1 MSKRRPEA
9 PQAPQPPRAPK
20 PEPPPRANAAW
31 IAGAVVVVLAAAG
44 LAYAFW
50 GPTRASRTLH
60 PTVRTDGLT
69 TQNMLDSVRTHFEA
83 HQWDAALAWAHASN
97 VSEPGNARLLLNE
110 ALAWHNYAQDATQR
124 WPGRSATR
132 TSLDRIELEKHA
144 FALLDSA
151 EAVAGS
157 DEEWANVRRWRGTQY
172 EVLGLPL
179 DAVQAYEEALAR
191 FPGHRGTIERFGWLQ
206 RVIVRPSDPKSVTA
220 EDAAPR
226 SR

>member
-1 MSKRRPEA
+1 MSKRKPEA
-9 PQAPQPPRAPK
+9 AKSPKRTASERSSRPAPVGV
-20 PEPPPRANAAW
+20 
-31 IAGAVVVVLAAAG
+31 IAGAAVLAIAAAG
-44 LAYAFW
+44 LGYALF
-50 GPTRASRTLH
+50 GKARASGT
-60 PTVRTDGLT
+60 PGVTVRTEGLST
-69 TQNMLDSVRTHFEA
+69 ANMLDSVRTHFTA

-97 VSEPGNARLLLNE
+97 VAEPGNARLLLNE

-179 DAVQAYEEALAR
+179 DAVQAYEDALAR
-191 FPGHRGTIERFGWLQ
+191 SPGHRATIERFGWLQ
-206 RVIVRPSDPKSVTA
+206 RMIVRPSDPKSVTA
-220 EDAAPR
+220 EDAALRPR
-226 SR
+226 

>member
-1 MSKRRPEA
+1 MSKRRPQA
-9 PQAPQPPRAPK
+9 PQAPKSAASERRSRP
-20 PEPPPRANAAW
+20 ANTPL
-31 IAGAVVVVLAAAG
+31 IAGAAVVALAAAG
-44 LAYAFW
+44 LWFAYF
-50 GPTRASRTLH
+50 GKTRASGTPH
-60 PTVRTDGLT
+60 VSVRADGLT
-69 TQNMLDSVRTHFEA
+69 TQQMLDSVRTHFEA

-172 EVLGLPL
+172 EVLGSPL

-191 FPGHRGTIERFGWLQ
+191 FPGHRATIERFGWLQ
-206 RVIVRPSDPKSVTA
+206 RLIVRPSDPKSVTA

-226 SR
+226 PR